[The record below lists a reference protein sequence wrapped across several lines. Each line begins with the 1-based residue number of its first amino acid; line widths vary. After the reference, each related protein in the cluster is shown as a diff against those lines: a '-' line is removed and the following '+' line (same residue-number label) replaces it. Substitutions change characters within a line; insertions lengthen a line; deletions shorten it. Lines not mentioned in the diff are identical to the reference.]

1 MRKKQKILLIL
12 STLLVLTILF
22 TMIIPALAYTDEEE
36 RSETEVLPVKEE
48 LGDKLDDM
56 SVEETGEGEDEVKDR
71 EETDEQGI
79 VNEETTR
86 EGEDG
91 EEADEE
97 GAAEEG
103 AANEEATDDDGI
115 DEDADDEGK
124 EGIEEEA
131 AANEEMPEVFLEEGV
146 VRLINTLRGSSFCL
160 YTLDAVQITEREY
173 EDNGTVVFRDIAPG
187 EYYLFEEQASVPYG
201 TMYMIFVEKGATETI
216 VDMAIYFN
224 GW

>member
-1 MRKKQKILLIL
+1 MSKKQNILLIL
-12 STLLVLTILF
+12 STLLVLTILSA
-22 TMIIPALAYTDEEE
+22 MIIPALAYTNEEE
-36 RSETEVLPVKEE
+36 RSETEVLPVEEE
-48 LGDKLDDM
+48 LGDKLGDE
-56 SVEETGEGEDEVKDR
+56 SVEEADGEEA
-71 EETDEQGI
+71 
-79 VNEETTR
+79 N

-124 EGIEEEA
+124 VGIEEEA
-131 AANEEMPEVFLEEGV
+131 AANKEMPEVFLEEGV
-146 VRLINTLRGSSFCL
+146 VRLINTLNGSSFCL
-160 YTLDAVQITEREY
+160 YTPDAVQVTEREY

-187 EYYLFEEQASVPYG
+187 EYYLFEEQASAPYG
-201 TMYMIFVEKGATETI
+201 TMYMIFVEKDATETI